1 MALVFST
8 NNRYVGLSGNPAPN
22 FSNAWF
28 LLKEFMVNSAGW
40 SIVQSAA
47 QTLSTTSDII
57 TDAYSGPG
65 GMSSPTVW
73 WVMRDP
79 GSKRELLF
87 YRPNAINPAD
97 YTTASY
103 MAIAYSA
110 NDRFSTTLGL
120 AGNPVSATNPPIASD
135 MIWLHQPDTF
145 TGNSPGTLA
154 APGAMTDNVNWGNN
168 INYSTTWN
176 FHVCASTTAPYP
188 FYFWFTTQDNTASF
202 FCMDSLA
209 DTHPLDTDDVL
220 FYHFPVFG
228 GINNLNYS
236 MLRTWYKKPIH
247 FSDRTDFANKINN
260 KEARF
265 LATAALYYTYD
276 ISNYGGNQFAV
287 SVAIPRGL
295 PTSLYSTKDDLFPIR
310 YARNT
315 QASYYNDIL
324 SLPPSYKGTSSFL
337 RYLASPRNQF
347 DTLDVSGTRDWV
359 AVGANPIIAI
369 PWNGALFNLA

>member
-8 NNRYVGLSGNPAPN
+8 NNRYVGLSGNPNPS
-22 FSNAWF
+22 FSSAWF
-28 LLKEFMVNSAGW
+28 LLKEFMKTSVGW
-40 SIVQSAA
+40 TVVQSAA
-47 QTLSTTSDII
+47 QTLSTNSDII
-57 TDAYSGPG
+57 TDAYAGAG
-65 GMSSPTVW
+65 GMSSDTVW

-79 GSKRELLF
+79 DGKKELLF

-97 YTTASY
+97 YATAAN

-120 AGNPVSATNPPIASD
+120 GGAAVSATNPPIAND
-135 MIWLHQPDTF
+135 MIWLHQPDNY
-145 TGNSPGTLA
+145 TGNAPGTLD
-154 APGAMTDNVNWGNN
+154 APGLMTTNVNWGNG

-188 FYFWFTTQDNTASF
+188 FYFWFTTQNNTAGF
-202 FCMDSLA
+202 FCMDSLV

-220 FYHFPVFG
+220 FYHFPNSG
-228 GINNLNYS
+228 GIFNLNYS
-236 MLRTWYKKPIH
+236 LLRTWYKKPVN
-247 FSDRTDFANKINN
+247 FTDRADFAAKITNN
-260 KEARF
+260 EARF
-265 LATAALYYTYD
+265 LATSALYYTYD
-276 ISNYGGNQFAV
+276 INNYGGGTHSV

-295 PTSLYSTKDDLFPIR
+295 PTNLYNTQDDLFPIR

-315 QASYYNDIL
+315 QANYYNDIL

-347 DTLDVSGTRDWV
+347 DTLDVSSARDWV
-359 AVGANPIIAI
+359 AVGSTPLIAM
-369 PWNGALFNLA
+369 PWDGSLVNLA